1 MLGYYQVLFIDMRFF
16 YSVNI
21 ILLFGF
27 MADSSVVIK
36 NTMKQ
41 RELADASLKFQNSI
55 QFLGSVN
62 VSDVVSA
69 DDFGNNVVVG
79 DRRDL
84 SDAGDQENSTVIPE
98 IRLPP
103 ARRHL
108 QTRRSLQ
115 HRLQLHEFVNDSLH
129 EFADF
134 LSKRDLLDDLV
145 VSGDLVNT
153 TTTTTT
159 TTPQK
164 QRQEV
169 RDIGMQSRGL
179 GAAFSQQCG
188 SISVVGCFRFILKF
202 LFCCL
207 L

>member
-1 MLGYYQVLFIDMRFF
+1 MYMRFC

-27 MADSSVVIK
+27 VGLAGTSVVMHMDQGVRK
-36 NTMKQ
+36 NPMRQ
-41 RELADASLKFQNSI
+41 RGLADASFKYQNSI
-55 QFLGSVN
+55 RFLESVN

-69 DDFGNNVVVG
+69 DDFDKSNIVVG
-79 DRRDL
+79 DRRNL
-84 SDAGDQENSTVIPE
+84 SDAGSEENTTAIPE

-134 LSKRDLLDDLV
+134 LSKRDLLDDPSVPSDLV
-145 VSGDLVNT
+145 VNT

-159 TTPQK
+159 TPSSDKKCETSACK
-164 QRQEV
+164 VVDLVLRFLNHAEV
-169 RDIGMQSRGL
+169 
-179 GAAFSQQCG
+179 
-188 SISVVGCFRFILKF
+188 
-202 LFCCL
+202 
-207 L
+207 

>member
-1 MLGYYQVLFIDMRFF
+1 MRFF

-27 MADSSVVIK
+27 VADSSVVIK

-41 RELADASLKFQNSI
+41 RELADASFKFQNSI

-79 DRRDL
+79 DRRNL
-84 SDAGDQENSTVIPE
+84 SDAGDQENTTAIPE

-134 LSKRDLLDDLV
+134 LSKRDLVDVDDP
-145 VSGDLVNT
+145 VNST

-159 TTPQK
+159 IPSSDKKCETSACK
-164 QRQEV
+164 VVDLVLRFLNNAEV
-169 RDIGMQSRGL
+169 
-179 GAAFSQQCG
+179 
-188 SISVVGCFRFILKF
+188 
-202 LFCCL
+202 
-207 L
+207 

>member
-1 MLGYYQVLFIDMRFF
+1 V
-16 YSVNI
+16 
-21 ILLFGF
+21 
-27 MADSSVVIK
+27 ADSSVVIK

-159 TTPQK
+159 TTPQNSDK
-164 QRQEV
+164 KCETSACKVVDLVLRFLNNAEV
-169 RDIGMQSRGL
+169 
-179 GAAFSQQCG
+179 
-188 SISVVGCFRFILKF
+188 
-202 LFCCL
+202 
-207 L
+207 